1 MQLGLR
7 AVQKQIQTQK
17 PTLQQLQY
25 YRLLQQTNLE
35 LEQDILD
42 EVNQNPALE
51 VEEVTKC
58 PRCGEIIMPGNPCT
72 TCLSS
77 KADDADREPIR
88 SETLDMM
95 EEIYQSTQG
104 QYEASTYEAVSDE
117 DLPDAFATKVRAIT
131 LEDHLKHRLPLD
143 CFDFNAEERIIAE
156 DIIDRIDA
164 GSESEVDDA
173 SEIEKGAREQAK
185 LDNPGFIKLSD
196 EALASEFS
204 VDVELLRIVRLRIAM
219 IDPIGS
225 GLQSSVDV
233 LALQAELDESLD
245 DPDREALR
253 KIILHHLEDI
263 SKEKF
268 ARVSKVIGI
277 PTKRVKELIEHAK
290 RSYHMHPRRM
300 FEESESN
307 AEVENP
313 YITADVRIREIDG
326 QYIAEVLDSGLPQL
340 RLNRFYI
347 ESYQKLKKDRM
358 AFNRDERSHIKEY
371 FERATSY
378 IQNLNARRQTMLD
391 ITEEIIKEQEAY
403 LRYGPLYLK
412 KLTRKEIAEK
422 IGVHPSTVSRALAV
436 RYCWLPDNSIVPFSV
451 FFNPALCYI
460 EMIRQILHNESY
472 ERVFSD
478 EEIRDMMAEKGHDLS
493 RRVITK
499 YRKKGKIP
507 PSGRRKR
514 NLVKEWKKSQADG
527 EYEDMEE
534 EFENIEEIEDEED

>member
-1 MQLGLR
+1 
-7 AVQKQIQTQK
+7 
-17 PTLQQLQY
+17 
-25 YRLLQQTNLE
+25 
-35 LEQDILD
+35 
-42 EVNQNPALE
+42 
-51 VEEVTKC
+51 
-58 PRCGEIIMPGNPCT
+58 
-72 TCLSS
+72 
-77 KADDADREPIR
+77 
-88 SETLDMM
+88 
-95 EEIYQSTQG
+95 
-104 QYEASTYEAVSDE
+104 
-117 DLPDAFATKVRAIT
+117 
-131 LEDHLKHRLPLD
+131 
-143 CFDFNAEERIIAE
+143 
-156 DIIDRIDA
+156 
-164 GSESEVDDA
+164 
-173 SEIEKGAREQAK
+173 
-185 LDNPGFIKLSD
+185 
-196 EALASEFS
+196 
-204 VDVELLRIVRLRIAM
+204 
-219 IDPIGS
+219 
-225 GLQSSVDV
+225 
-233 LALQAELDESLD
+233 
-245 DPDREALR
+245 
-253 KIILHHLEDI
+253 
-263 SKEKF
+263 
-268 ARVSKVIGI
+268 
-277 PTKRVKELIEHAK
+277 
-290 RSYHMHPRRM
+290 MHPRRM